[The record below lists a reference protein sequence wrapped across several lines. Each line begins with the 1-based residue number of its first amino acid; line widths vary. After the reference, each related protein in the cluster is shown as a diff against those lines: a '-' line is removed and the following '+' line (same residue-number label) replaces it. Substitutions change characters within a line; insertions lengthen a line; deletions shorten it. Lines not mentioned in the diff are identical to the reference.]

1 MHKLWVQ
8 IHELRVQ
15 MHQLRVQ
22 IYELRLQISKLRVQI
37 HDFKKHLTN
46 ENHILLY
53 ASKYAFKV
61 PPPFLNVISM
71 IWFPL
76 SCSFAVVSSHCF
88 TIEIQNL
95 WFTFGFKLL
104 VDLPFIIADEFKGQ
118 LLLWT
123 TNVILT
129 KVLSFS
135 YEIGKA
141 ITLSNNSNN
150 NNIKQTL

>member
-1 MHKLWVQ
+1 MYELWVQ

-22 IYELRLQISKLRVQI
+22 IYELRLQIPKLRVQI

-53 ASKYAFKV
+53 ARKYAFKV
-61 PPPFLNVISM
+61 PPPFLYVISM
-71 IWFPL
+71 IWYPL
-76 SCSFAVVSSHCF
+76 SYSFAVVSSHCF
-88 TIEIQNL
+88 ISEFMTHL
-95 WFTFGFKLL
+95 WLQTASYFT
-104 VDLPFIIADEFKGQ
+104 FIIADDFKGQ

-123 TNVILT
+123 TNMILA

-141 ITLSNNSNN
+141 ITLSNNNN
-150 NNIKQTL
+150 KNSTKQTL